1 MRAMKGRAAGILL
14 AALVASAG
22 PPEKSKPPRPPGLG
36 LAAELEKTLPAETE
50 RKLMAQLRA
59 TGVSVFGLSVAWP
72 SAEPAPGKYDV
83 TSVIRA
89 ARVLRQSGASVHLD
103 LPLVVGREKTV
114 PADLAQAAF
123 DDPKLS
129 IRLGQLLD
137 ALTPAL
143 LDCSTLSLGYEADVY
158 FFDKQEELKA
168 YRLLLD
174 GAVSFLQKK
183 APDLAVG
190 VTTLAPTES
199 PAPVVAAMIHQRSPV
214 LFYVYAPFERKRP
227 FVHRP
232 PSAIEDDW
240 KQLLKGAGGRP
251 IAFPEVS
258 YSSSPQNESSPEK
271 QAEFVRR
278 FRRLVA
284 RTDGRTLLFARYV
297 SWRDAKP
304 DPEESSN
311 NSEVRRGAAFFA
323 HRGLQTGKG
332 EAKPA
337 WREWVKAAR

>member
-22 PPEKSKPPRPPGLG
+22 PPEKSKPPAPPGLG
-36 LAAELEKTLPAETE
+36 LAAELEKDLPAEAE
-50 RKLMAQLRA
+50 RKVMGQLRSS
-59 TGVSVFGLSVAWP
+59 GVSMFALPVTWP
-72 SAEPAPGKYDV
+72 AAEPSPRKYDLA
-83 TSVIRA
+83 SVIRA
-89 ARVLRQSGASVHLD
+89 ARLLRQSGASVHLD

-114 PADLAQAAF
+114 AADLAQVAF
-123 DDPKLS
+123 DDAKLS
-129 IRLGQLLD
+129 IRLGQLFD

-143 LDCSTLSLGYEADVY
+143 LDCSTLSLGFEADVY
-158 FFDKQEELKA
+158 FYDKQEELNA
-168 YRLLLD
+168 YRRLLD
-174 GAVSFLQKK
+174 GAVAYLQKK

-199 PAPVVAAMIHQRSPV
+199 PSPVVAAMIHQRSPV

-227 FVHRP
+227 WVHRP
-232 PSAIEDDW
+232 PSAIEGDW
-240 KQLLKGAGGRP
+240 KQLLQGAGGRP

-258 YSSSPQNESSPEK
+258 YSSSPENESSPER

-284 RTDGRTLLFARYV
+284 GTDGRSLVFARYV
-297 SWRDAKP
+297 AWRDPKRA
-304 DPEESSN
+304 PEESSSN
-311 NSEVRRGAAFFA
+311 AEVRRGAAFFA
-323 HRGLQTGKG
+323 HRGLQTWKG

-337 WREWVKAAR
+337 WREWLKGK

>member
-14 AALVASAG
+14 ATLVASAG
-22 PPEKSKPPRPPGLG
+22 PAEKSKPRPPGLG
-36 LAAELEKTLPAETE
+36 LAAELEKNLPAETE
-50 RKLMAQLRA
+50 RKLMGQLRA

-83 TSVIRA
+83 ASVIRA

-114 PADLAQAAF
+114 PADLAHAAF

-137 ALTPAL
+137 ALTPGL
-143 LDCSTLSLGYEADVY
+143 LDCSSLSLGYEADVY

-168 YRLLLD
+168 FRLLLD

-227 FVHRP
+227 FVHRE
-232 PSAIEDDW
+232 PSAIEEDW
-240 KQLLKGAGGRP
+240 KELLKGAGGRP

-278 FRRLVA
+278 LRRLVA

-311 NSEVRRGAAFFA
+311 NSDVRRGAAFFA
-323 HRGLQTGKG
+323 HRGLQTWKG
-332 EAKPA
+332 EGKPA
-337 WREWVKAAR
+337 WKEWLRAAR

>member
-22 PPEKSKPPRPPGLG
+22 PLEKSKPLAPPALG
-36 LAAELEKTLPAETE
+36 LAAELEKDLPAETE
-50 RKLMAQLRA
+50 RKLMGQLRA
-59 TGVSVFGLSVAWP
+59 TGVSVFALPVAWP
-72 SAEPAPGKYDV
+72 AAEPSPGKFNV

-89 ARVLRQSGASVHLD
+89 ARLLRQSGASVHLD

-114 PADLAQAAF
+114 PADLAQVPF
-123 DDPKLS
+123 DDSKLS

-143 LDCSTLSLGYEADVY
+143 LDSSTLSLGYEADVY
-158 FFDKQEELKA
+158 FYDKQEELKA

-174 GAVSFLQKK
+174 GAVTFLQKK
-183 APDLAVG
+183 VPDLAVG

-214 LFYVYAPFERKRP
+214 LFYVYAPFERNRP

-232 PSAIEDDW
+232 PSAIEEDW
-240 KQLLKGAGGRP
+240 KQLLRVARGRP

-278 FRRLVA
+278 LRRLVA
-284 RTDGRTLLFARYV
+284 GTDGRSLLFARYV
-297 SWRDAKP
+297 SWRDPKP

-323 HRGLQTGKG
+323 HRGLQTWKG

-337 WREWVKAAR
+337 WREWLKAGR

>member
-1 MRAMKGRAAGILL
+1 
-14 AALVASAG
+14 
-22 PPEKSKPPRPPGLG
+22 
-36 LAAELEKTLPAETE
+36 
-50 RKLMAQLRA
+50 
-59 TGVSVFGLSVAWP
+59 
-72 SAEPAPGKYDV
+72 V

-89 ARVLRQSGASVHLD
+89 ARLLRQSGASVHLD

-114 PADLAQAAF
+114 PADLAQVPF
-123 DDPKLS
+123 DDSKLS

-143 LDCSTLSLGYEADVY
+143 LDSSTLSLGYEADVY
-158 FFDKQEELKA
+158 FYDKQEELKA

-174 GAVSFLQKK
+174 GAVTFLQKK
-183 APDLAVG
+183 VPDLAVG

-214 LFYVYAPFERKRP
+214 LFYVYAPFERNRP

-232 PSAIEDDW
+232 PSAIEEDW
-240 KQLLKGAGGRP
+240 KQLLRVARGRP

-278 FRRLVA
+278 LRRLVA
-284 RTDGRTLLFARYV
+284 GTDGRSLLFARYV
-297 SWRDAKP
+297 SWRDPKP

-323 HRGLQTGKG
+323 HRGLQTWKG

-337 WREWVKAAR
+337 WREWLKAGR